1 MEDGRA
7 GLGGLLGGGAGKGA
21 GKWQGDGEWGAN
33 LGRI

>member
-1 MEDGRA
+1 MEDGHA

-21 GKWQGDGEWGAN
+21 GKWQGDGEWSAN